1 MKKRL
6 LQILL
11 CLMLAL
17 GALQIP
23 VVYASETEAPEIAPV
38 EIYTVQQLQAIAE
51 NPTGSYILMSD
62 LDMTDVAWTP
72 LDFSGSFDGNGHA
85 IVNLFLSET
94 GKETA
99 VVIDGNVKKY
109 EAQVAGLFGTLRGA
123 EVKNLNLINV
133 RSLVDADVPC
143 MVGGVAGFVE
153 WGTISDCTVTG
164 TLELRAHDRM
174 FGVGGIVGYGTGT
187 VQNCNIDVTLICTDT
202 DANTLDEQFLGG
214 VFATGFMS
222 VLDCEIAI
230 DGYCSEFGYAHNGGI
245 TGMLRQLPDKNKSG
259 SILRNNVISGKITF
273 FECNK
278 NRRAY
283 CRPLAGE
290 ILARW
295 YRVTGNKHDFV
306 RDERKEY
313 DVELRPE
320 LCPEPVYQT
329 TLVEPGCDTYGYT
342 LYHCDGCGYEYKD
355 QYTLFQ
361 HTVSNWTVVEAPT
374 TQLEGRSTGSCDL
387 CGAVFERTEEKLEPP
402 PTETIAPVEDTVPP
416 TQPIEEPEAQKIPAV
431 IWIIPAALGAALC
444 TVLLLRRKNQ
454 SSAFS
459 KKNHGEQ

>member
-6 LQILL
+6 LQTLV
-11 CLMLAL
+11 CLMIVIAAL
-17 GALQIP
+17 RLPRAN
-23 VVYASETEAPEIAPV
+23 ASETEAPEQTPV

-51 NPTGSYILMSD
+51 NPSGSYILMSD
-62 LDMTDVAWTP
+62 LDMTGIDWTP
-72 LDFSGSFDGNGHA
+72 LDFSGIFDGNGHA

-109 EAQVAGLFGTLRGA
+109 DAYVAGLFGTLREA
-123 EVKNLNLINV
+123 EVKNLNLLNV
-133 RSLVDADVPC
+133 RSLVAADVPC
-143 MVGGVAGFVE
+143 MVGGLTGFAE
-153 WGTISDCTVTG
+153 WSTISDCTVTG

-174 FGVGGIVGYGTGT
+174 FGVGGVVGYGTGT

-202 DANTLDEQFLGG
+202 DPNTLDEQFLGG

-222 VLDCEIAI
+222 VLDCEVAI
-230 DGYCSEFGYAHNGGI
+230 DGYCSEFGYVHNGGI
-245 TGMLRQLPDKNKSG
+245 TGMLRQLPDKNKAG

-320 LCPEPVYQT
+320 MCPEPVYQMT
-329 TLVEPGCDTYGYT
+329 VVDPGCDTYGYT
-342 LYHCDGCGYEYKD
+342 RYHCDGCGYTYTD
-355 QYTLFQ
+355 QYTLFR
-361 HTVSNWTVVEAPT
+361 HTVSSWTVVEAPT
-374 TQLEGRSTGSCDL
+374 TEQEGRSTGNCDL
-387 CGAVFERTEEKLEPP
+387 CGAACERAEEKLEPP
-402 PTETIAPVEDTVPP
+402 PTETTAPVEETTQP
-416 TQPIEEPEAQKIPAV
+416 TQPAEEPEVKKVPALV
-431 IWIIPAALGAALC
+431 WIFPAAIGAALGA
-444 TVLLLRRKNQ
+444 VLLLRRKNRGG
-454 SSAFS
+454 ALL
-459 KKNHGEQ
+459 KKNNEGQ